1 MDSSSECARGQLLD
15 LARKVPEQEIASA
28 TRYLE
33 CLVSGDPFIR
43 SLLEA
48 PEEDE
53 QISEECE
60 RLLDEAERDIGAG
73 LLFSHE
79 EVMQE
84 LEDDS
89 EHSLHSQG
97 ASAP

>member
-1 MDSSSECARGQLLD
+1 MDNSSECARSQLLD
-15 LARKVPEQEIASA
+15 LARQVPEQDIPSA
-28 TRYLE
+28 ARYLE
-33 CLVSGDPFIR
+33 CLVTGDSFLR

-53 QISEECE
+53 PLSEECE
-60 RLLDEAERDIGAG
+60 RLLDEAEKEIDAG

-84 LEDDS
+84 LGDDS
-89 EHSLHSQG
+89 EHSLHAPG
-97 ASAP
+97 APAP

>member
-1 MDSSSECARGQLLD
+1 MDSSSECARDQLLD
-15 LARKVPEQEIASA
+15 IARQVPEQEIESA

-60 RLLDEAERDIGAG
+60 RLLDEADREIGAG

-84 LEDDS
+84 LEDGA
-89 EHSLHSQG
+89 EHSIHSPS